1 METLTSKEE
10 LLKVKLIEFYKK
22 FENIHILL
30 PIILQQTSIS
40 LRSLDWF
47 VTNYCKK
54 YNINYLLIKN
64 NESKMYFPFKS
75 YKSQLKAYSK
85 KFCDPFCRRERVV
98 FDYRN
103 NVILNFNNNIKLG
116 HKEYIITTIGQLNF
130 FRFAIQDNII
140 EYAMEHITDIEND
153 MNTTLKNR
161 ENEKIK
167 ISNKGGHKSGG
178 GTSCG
183 KQTVEDKVDNQK
195 NEFIKVSNVKRKEL
209 SVPGNKS
216 VHITHISAIIKFV

>member
-1 METLTSKEE
+1 MDTSLTSKEE
-10 LLKVKLIEFYKK
+10 LLKVKLIDFYKDQ
-22 FENIHILL
+22 ENLKILL
-30 PIILQQTSIS
+30 PIILQQTKIS

-54 YNINYLLIKN
+54 YNIHFFLTKN
-64 NESKMYFPFKS
+64 DEVKTYFPFKS

-103 NVILNFNNNIKLG
+103 NVIINFNPSIKLG
-116 HKEYIITTIGQLNF
+116 HKDYIITTIGQLNF

-140 EYAMEHITDIEND
+140 KYALEHITEIEND
-153 MNTTLKNR
+153 MNSTLKNR
-161 ENEKIK
+161 ETEKGKPQTKEEPKSESPEFVK
-167 ISNKGGHKSGG
+167 ISN
-178 GTSCG
+178 
-183 KQTVEDKVDNQK
+183 
-195 NEFIKVSNVKRKEL
+195 IKRKEL

-216 VHITHISAIIKFV
+216 VHITRISATIKFV